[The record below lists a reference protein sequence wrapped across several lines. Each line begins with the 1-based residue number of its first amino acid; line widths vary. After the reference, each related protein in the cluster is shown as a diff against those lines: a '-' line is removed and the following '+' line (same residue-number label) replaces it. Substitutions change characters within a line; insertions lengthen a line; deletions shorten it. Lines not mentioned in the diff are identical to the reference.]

1 MTLSEIEII
10 LADLS
15 KRHSNLDKELL
26 TTILLSAGWEEKSIK
41 EALVLFAQLQK
52 RKEAT
57 NTSTPVETPTAVVV
71 STPVVPEVIAPSI
84 VLPQEDITFYKTDG
98 EEEGEL
104 HVFEETKLP
113 PQKEIPIAIPTKE
126 VEVTPREQS
135 PVVAEE
141 SSTPLPV
148 IDKVFVPEIKSTLVT
163 EEAIITPP
171 TFASSLVVEEKY
183 IAPQEESLA
192 KDKESLI
199 VHEEILKEVPRV
211 VREEKIPENLP
222 LLPFESS
229 PHVWSFSRYK
239 DVFHGEVMPEEVK
252 QEPQQVNVASVQSAP
267 QKHVIHDVSLEDEI
281 VVEEIPLNKEDES
294 LVFLA
299 GVMLLGI
306 ILILGYMYSNGRL

>member
-1 MTLSEIEII
+1 MTLSEIETI

-15 KRHSNLDKELL
+15 NRHTNLDKELL

-41 EALVLFAQLQK
+41 EALILFAQFKK
-52 RKEAT
+52 RKEVIG
-57 NTSTPVETPTAVVV
+57 TSSVVK
-71 STPVVPEVIAPSI
+71 SPTPVVVPLSAASQVITLSNASAK
-84 VLPQEDITFYKTDG
+84 EDITFYKTDG

-113 PQKEIPIAIPTKE
+113 PQKEIPVAIPTKE
-126 VEVTPREQS
+126 VEVTPRER
-135 PVVAEE
+135 
-141 SSTPLPV
+141 
-148 IDKVFVPEIKSTLVT
+148 VP
-163 EEAIITPP
+163 II
-171 TFASSLVVEEKY
+171 VVEEPITPVPVVTEVLTPEVK
-183 IAPQEESLA
+183 PTVVTQEVVATEPILQVVEEEVTLLGEDRIQ

-199 VHEEILKEVPRV
+199 THEEIVAVVPRV

-239 DVFHGEVMPEEVK
+239 DVFHGEVMPDK
-252 QEPQQVNVASVQSAP
+252 IEPEHHQVSITPLESVP
-267 QKHVIHDVSLEDEI
+267 QKHVIQDISLEDEI
-281 VVEEIPLNKEDES
+281 VVEKMPLNKEDES

>member
-1 MTLSEIEII
+1 MTLSEIETI

-15 KRHSNLDKELL
+15 NRHTNLDKELL

-41 EALVLFAQLQK
+41 EALILFAQFKK
-52 RKEAT
+52 RKEVIAT
-57 NTSTPVETPTAVVV
+57 SSVVK
-71 STPVVPEVIAPSI
+71 SPTPVVVP
-84 VLPQEDITFYKTDG
+84 LPLVPKVVTLSTSVVKEDITFYKTDG

-113 PQKEIPIAIPTKE
+113 PQKEIPVAVPVKE
-126 VEVTPREQS
+126 VEVTPVEQA
-135 PVVAEE
+135 PVLAIEEPTTPVPIVTEVLMPEVKTIVVTQEVVA
-141 SSTPLPV
+141 
-148 IDKVFVPEIKSTLVT
+148 T
-163 EEAIITPP
+163 EPILQA
-171 TFASSLVVEEKY
+171 VEEEVTLLGEDRR
-183 IAPQEESLA
+183 Q

-199 VHEEILKEVPRV
+199 THEEIVAVVPRV

-239 DVFHGEVMPEEVK
+239 DVFHGEVMPDK
-252 QEPQQVNVASVQSAP
+252 IEPEYHQVSITPLESLP
-267 QKHVIHDVSLEDEI
+267 QKHVVHDVSLEDEI
-281 VVEEIPLNKEDES
+281 VVEKIPLNKEDES

-306 ILILGYMYSNGRL
+306 ILILGYMYSHGRL